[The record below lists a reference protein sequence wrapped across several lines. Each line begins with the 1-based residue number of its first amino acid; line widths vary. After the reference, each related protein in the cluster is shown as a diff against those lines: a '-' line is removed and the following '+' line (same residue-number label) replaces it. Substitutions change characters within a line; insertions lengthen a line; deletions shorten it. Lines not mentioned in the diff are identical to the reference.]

1 MCEATGNGSWGPN
14 ETEWAK
20 LLAQLVVFKEK
31 SGGARLVE
39 RGAGR
44 MGEQPGQIREGLQ
57 EARAAMRT
65 HTQETL
71 QSASEAGKRFYS
83 RKRHERSQGPGQSL
97 NSMTMTRSTIFMSAL
112 TSSAVSG
119 RL

>member
-44 MGEQPGQIREGLQ
+44 MGEQPGEIREGFKKP
-57 EARAAMRT
+57 ARDRKGHENT
-65 HTQETL
+65 Y
-71 QSASEAGKRFYS
+71 AGNTTNFLFAEKKILAF
-83 RKRHERSQGPGQSL
+83 
-97 NSMTMTRSTIFMSAL
+97 F
-112 TSSAVSG
+112 
-119 RL
+119 

>member
-44 MGEQPGQIREGLQ
+44 MGEQPGQIREGFKKP
-57 EARAAMRT
+57 ARDRKGHENT
-65 HTQETL
+65 SQETL
-71 QSASEAGKRFYS
+71 QSAASRCWTASACSIEQFVVNGK
-83 RKRHERSQGPGQSL
+83 
-97 NSMTMTRSTIFMSAL
+97 
-112 TSSAVSG
+112 
-119 RL
+119 